1 MLFGCDQIMFGGQET
16 MKMLKKLTALLL
28 AGVMAMALLTAC
40 GGEAAAPGKSAA
52 EQAEDAMMV
61 AMNGVLGGAYKNDEA
76 MKNVARKA
84 ITDNVAEDGKAKAFI
99 DGDEAEHVVWMIFPA
114 DKEGYALGLTAEQV
128 AQLKDPK
135 FAQEYAESMK
145 DSIPKEDLETAKKTI
160 DAMGIGAVTKNGKTY
175 IAVAAKMNPDAFK
188 GAGE

>member
-1 MLFGCDQIMFGGQET
+1 

-28 AGVMAMALLTAC
+28 AGIMAMALLTAC

-84 ITDNVAEDGKAKAFI
+84 IADNVGEDGKVKAI
-99 DGDEAEHVVWMIFPA
+99 TGGDEEEYVFWMIFPA
-114 DKEGYALGLTAEQV
+114 DEKGYALGLTAEQV

-135 FAQEYAESMK
+135 FAQEYAESIK
-145 DSIPKEDLETAKKTI
+145 AVVSNEYLEAAKKTI